1 MKNYTQVYVKN
12 SFEAAET
19 YCKAFGAEITR
30 EFKNE
35 DNTAYEH
42 CELSVDGE
50 GFLALAEAKNP
61 CDIDIIHKYK
71 WETMT
76 FNVFEM
82 GTEEAVYNAFQVLS
96 DGGVIIEPIGELPWS
111 ICCATI
117 IDKYGES
124 CIRQLKPYNGLG
136 TFLKGFLLAEWQL
149 RLNPQVGRSIREYV

>member
-1 MKNYTQVYVKN
+1 MNGIERGIVFRDWVWYNFPQYKPINRDLEVAMKNYTQVYVKN

-35 DNTAYEH
+35 DNTVYEH
-42 CELSVDGE
+42 CELSVNGE

-61 CDIDIIHKYK
+61 CDINMVHKHK

-82 GTEEAVYNAFQVLS
+82 GTEDAVYNAFQVLS

-111 ICCATI
+111 KCCATI
-117 IDKYGES
+117 IDKYGV
-124 CIRQLKPYNGLG
+124 CWWI
-136 TFLKGFLLAEWQL
+136 
-149 RLNPQVGRSIREYV
+149 SI